1 MKNKSKLKLY
11 IQKQLKI
18 FNETNNFTQ
27 IKPTLFV
34 RLIDEIPCIIN
45 IDISN
50 TQIIVSLAIQPIF
63 IPYTDYD
70 LTFGYRLLTIEYDE
84 NCNLGTDNEFNK
96 LEPHF
101 DTLIELL
108 TKKAIPWFDSVSTSK
123 RIIYFLENYESSNN
137 GLIVH
142 MPIHYRNMILGY
154 CYLYLNDINESKHYF
169 NLYFDFFKDDN
180 REWVINNIKN
190 IKNILNEYANNQTS
204 KNNIFDNIIKTN
216 LAILKIGNYRK

>member
-1 MKNKSKLKLY
+1 MKNKSKLKLF

-18 FNETNNFTQ
+18 FNETNHFIQ
-27 IKPTLFV
+27 IKPTLFI
-34 RLIDEIPCIIN
+34 RLIDEIKCIIN
-45 IDISN
+45 VDISQ

-84 NCNLGTDNEFNK
+84 NYN
-96 LEPHF
+96 LEPRF
-101 DTLIELL
+101 DALIEAL
-108 TKKAIPWFDSVSTSK
+108 TKNAIPWFDGLSTSK
-123 RIIYFLENYESSNN
+123 KIIYFLENYESSNN

-154 CYLYLNDINESKHYF
+154 CYLYSNDINESKHYF
-169 NLYFDFFKDDN
+169 NLYFDFFKDNN

-190 IKNILNEYANNQTS
+190 IKYILNEYANRQT
-204 KNNIFDNIIKTN
+204 NIIHIFDNIIRTN
-216 LAILKIGNYRK
+216 VANLKLNR